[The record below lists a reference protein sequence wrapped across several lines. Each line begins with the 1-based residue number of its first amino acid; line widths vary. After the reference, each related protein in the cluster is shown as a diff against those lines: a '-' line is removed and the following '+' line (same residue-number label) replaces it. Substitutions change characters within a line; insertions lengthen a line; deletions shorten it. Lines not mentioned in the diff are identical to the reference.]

1 MRESTSAS
9 VIPFNAE
16 TRPFERRRHVRMLV
30 PNIHVQPAGDRL
42 EILNMSNRGMAIAT
56 NHPFSVGGSYLFEL
70 QDEGRSLMVEGEV
83 RWCQRVLVQEPL
95 EENHEA
101 PFFRSGVSFVGVQDR
116 AVDPIARAE
125 IPLPAAPV
133 ESRQDDER
141 LTEDRIERLR
151 QADSPD
157 ESAELLLDL
166 LSADFEHLV
175 LFRLQGDE
183 IRAWLGRGPTLIPER
198 LLRLRLSLAQ
208 TSIFMYLQRGGSFF
222 YGMLPAMF
230 AHLQLLRCWHGSL
243 HRECVLFPVRIKDRL
258 VAVLYA
264 DAADRPLTPEHLG
277 ALKAATDLFTGS
289 LIDQILRRKAKAAE
303 ETSDCSSE
311 IERV

>member
-1 MRESTSAS
+1 
-9 VIPFNAE
+9 
-16 TRPFERRRHVRMLV
+16 
-30 PNIHVQPAGDRL
+30 
-42 EILNMSNRGMAIAT
+42 
-56 NHPFSVGGSYLFEL
+56 
-70 QDEGRSLMVEGEV
+70 MVEAEV
-83 RWCQRVLVQEPL
+83 RWCQRVNAQETL
-95 EENHEA
+95 EDDHDA
-101 PFFRSGVSFVGVQDR
+101 PSFRSGVSFVGLQNR
-116 AVDPIARAE
+116 AVDPIARVE
-125 IPLPAAPV
+125 IPLPKPAV
-133 ESRQDDER
+133 ESRQDDEQ
-141 LTEDRIERLR
+141 LTQDRIARLR
-151 QADSPD
+151 QAESPD

-183 IRAWLGRGPTLIPER
+183 IRAWLGRGPTLVPER

-208 TSIFMYLQRGGSFF
+208 TSIFMYLQHGGSFF

-289 LIDQILRRKAKAAE
+289 LIDQILKRKAQAAE
-303 ETSDCSSE
+303 EAPDSSSE
-311 IERV
+311 VERV